1 MYCFQYEITSMCVP
15 LSHIVK
21 DEKCFNAVNI
31 QMICFHMHFIT
42 YYNIAVLRN
51 LSSVKKIKIME

>member
-31 QMICFHMHFIT
+31 QMMFSHAF
-42 YYNIAVLRN
+42 YNIL
-51 LSSVKKIKIME
+51 